1 MSGMEKAGIPSL
13 NNRFGKSGG
22 ARPSRYLVSKSR
34 FLQKDQKAL
43 LVADGEGRNSVWCAE
58 MGLIVDAFDIS
69 PHAVEKAKQRSLDKG
84 VSVAYTVAA
93 CDDWDWAPE
102 KYDVVI
108 VVCANFTTPC
118 MRVRLFDNCVTTLKP
133 GGILILNGYSVKQLG
148 VLMLEGYT
156 PEQLDYKQN
165 GFSIRE
171 HFYSEDL
178 LRKTFTNLEILEIVS
193 YTERERKENGSV
205 SVAALMGMMARKRHS
220 SCAAAV

>member
-1 MSGMEKAGIPSL
+1 MSGAKKAGIRSLGHQFGENGRAKPSQ
-13 NNRFGKSGG
+13 
-22 ARPSRYLVSKSR
+22 YLVSKSR
-34 FLQKDQKAL
+34 FLQKDQRAL
-43 LVADGEGRNSVWCAE
+43 LVADGEGRNSVWCAG
-58 MGLIVDAFDIS
+58 MGLTVDAFDIS
-69 PHAVEKAKQRSLDKG
+69 PQAIEKAKQLSLDKG
-84 VSVAYTVAA
+84 VSVTYTVAS
-93 CDDWDWAPE
+93 CDDWDWVPE

-133 GGILILNGYSVKQLG
+133 GGILILNGYSMKQLG

-156 PEQLDYKQN
+156 PEQLDYRQN

-220 SCAAAV
+220 SSDAAV